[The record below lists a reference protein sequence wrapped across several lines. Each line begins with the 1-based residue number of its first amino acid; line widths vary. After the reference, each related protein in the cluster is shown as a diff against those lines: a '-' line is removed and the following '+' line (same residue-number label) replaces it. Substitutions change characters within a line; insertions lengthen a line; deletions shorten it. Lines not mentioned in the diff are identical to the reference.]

1 MNIKDNINEIILNNE
16 LKLIKNDDKK
26 IKSKIKKYNKLL
38 DIPTYILQENF
49 KYDKL
54 NNTKYIKSYL
64 KNNIINNYDENN
76 LLYKY
81 QKKIQLILTPDN
93 IILRQLFKI
102 NNLILVFDFNTVMRA
117 QLFSNIKNILEKID
131 KIMILIYNI
140 ENFYFTKNIITQNN
154 IQYYIKFNKVLF
166 DIKKKYPLIKKYL
179 DLPFIYDF
187 VLLINSLFFINYL

>member
-102 NNLILVFDFNTVMRA
+102 NNLILELDFNTVMRA
-117 QLFSNIKNILEKID
+117 QLFRNIKIILEKID

-179 DLPFIYDF
+179 DLPFIYEF

>member
-179 DLPFIYDF
+179 DLPFIYEF